1 MPRKSAAELSV
12 PPVDGR
18 LPRLRPPA
26 SLSEAERKVFID
38 TVTACKPEH
47 FRPSDLPLLSRYAEV
62 VALSDHAAKQLRA
75 DAASQPYPPSDC
87 LATQERLIKMLVT
100 LGRQLRLSPMAR
112 QPNNPSRP
120 QPSNVSG
127 NSGVSAYERMRLEDD
142 PA

>member
-12 PPVDGR
+12 PSVDGR
-18 LPRLRPPA
+18 PPRLRPPA

-38 TVTACKPEH
+38 TVSACKPEH
-47 FRPSDLPLLSRYAEV
+47 FRPSDLPLLSRYAEI
-62 VALSDHAAKQLRA
+62 VALSDHTAKQLRA
-75 DAASQPYPPSDC
+75 DVASQAYPSDW
-87 LATQERLIKMLVT
+87 LATQERLIRMLVT
-100 LGRQLRLSPMAR
+100 LGRQLRLPPMAR

-120 QPSNVSG
+120 QTGNFSG